1 MHKFS
6 RLMLVIGTIGVIF
19 STILVIYGNAYI
31 LFGHNNIGD
40 EELIWEGNSP
50 GFWDASQVNP
60 NNYFFIYS
68 TNHSNTNVTV
78 IGEDGRN
85 YFVECDDMDR
95 LLGLCRASDFYGYDY
110 LGELELSSD
119 SQVTL
124 EFSGNET
131 IQIREVDWNEGV
143 IPAFA
148 AGIGVWGCCFAVFIL
163 LIGSLSVL
171 MIGNQTPVAIIGHIP
186 VQNTPMI
193 QQTAVTPSQYSNKH
207 ILSNTQVV
215 EYQNIQDPD
224 SEQQNEANAYYTKL
238 LEQGYDTKTSEEVTK
253 KYFKDWIKP

>member
-1 MHKFS
+1 
-6 RLMLVIGTIGVIF
+6 MLVVGSLGIIF
-19 STILVIYGNAYI
+19 STILVIYGYAYTFF
-31 LFGHNNIGD
+31 LFD
-40 EELIWEGNSP
+40 EVGEESLIWEGTSP
-50 GFWDASQVNP
+50 GFWDASQVNT

-78 IGEDGRN
+78 IGEDEGN
-85 YFVECDDMDR
+85 YFVECDEMDR
-95 LLGLCRASDFYGYDY
+95 LLGFCKTSDFYGYDY
-110 LGELELSSD
+110 VGELELSSD

-131 IQIREVDWNEGV
+131 IQIREVDWDEGV

-193 QQTAVTPSQYSNKH
+193 QQTTVSPSHHNNKQN
-207 ILSNTQVV
+207 LSNTQVV
-215 EYQNIQDPD
+215 EYSNIQTSD
-224 SEQQNEANAYYTKL
+224 SKQQNEANAYYNKL
-238 LEQGYDTKTSEEVTK
+238 LQQGYDTKTSEEVTK
-253 KYFKDWIKP
+253 KYYKDWIKS